1 MQRLL
6 DGGGITVTEMAPMDG
21 PVDVNAE
28 TTAAFLGR
36 ALRGPLNTPVL
47 LRNFAEFR
55 RRFGGIWQ
63 RSSLSMAVEQFFDH
77 GGRQLYVVRVANGAR
92 GAMICIPAAQG
103 VLVLRAVEP
112 GSTESIR
119 ASVDYDGI
127 DPNDPAHFN
136 LTLQRVAPDT
146 GLVVD
151 QEIYRRLSCDED
163 DRNFIGSVLTGSEL
177 ARPRLPLPAGRP
189 KPSTDAA
196 NRFDPGYVGHAQAGT
211 DGGPLTDYD
220 LVGSAVAGAGLFA
233 LNQVERFDL
242 LYMPP
247 PGRQEDLGP
256 AAILAAEL
264 YCRRRGA
271 MLLLDPPSGW
281 KTAAAALSGTRDAG
295 YASPNILS
303 YFPRMYC
310 RIDDDAPPR
319 AVGGA
324 LAGLLCRLDRNYGCW
339 RSLDQKDLFFRRDLV
354 PAVELGPDE
363 ARRLAREGL
372 NVIAARPGRAVTLSG
387 SVTLAR
393 NCPTDRNFSSLGVR
407 RLCLMITNAIER
419 ATRWAV
425 FQPNEVQ
432 LADRIHAQ
440 VHTYLSCL
448 AAAGAF
454 ADDHFVIQCDAGL
467 HAQPNHP
474 ERGVTILL
482 AFRPAGAND
491 AVTLTLHQT
500 VSGCRVATTAFAP
513 SSDIAQRQHAG

>member
-1 MQRLL
+1 M
-6 DGGGITVTEMAPMDG
+6 TVTEMAPMDG
-21 PVDVNAE
+21 PVELCAE
-28 TTAAFLGR
+28 TTVAFIGR

-55 RRFGGIWQ
+55 RRFGGMWQ
-63 RSSLSMAVEQFFDH
+63 RSGLSVAVEQFFDH

-92 GAMICIPAAQG
+92 GAMICMPANHG

-127 DPNDPAHFN
+127 NANDVVHFN

-151 QEIYRRLSCDED
+151 QEIYRRLCCEED
-163 DRNFIGSVLTGSEL
+163 DRNFIGTVLAGSEL
-177 ARPRLPLPAGRP
+177 ARPQVPLPPGRP
-189 KPSTDAA
+189 QPTTDAA

-211 DGGPLTDYD
+211 DGAALSDYD
-220 LVGSAVAGAGLFA
+220 LIGSATAGTGLFA
-233 LNQVERFDL
+233 LNQVERFDV

-271 MLLLDPPSGW
+271 MLLLDPPAKWDS
-281 KTAAAALSGTRDAG
+281 ASAALSGMRRAG

-303 YFPRMYC
+303 YFPRMHW
-310 RIDDDAPPR
+310 RIDGGALPR

-324 LAGLLCRLDRNYGCW
+324 LAGLLCRLDRNHGAWYGFEH
-339 RSLDQKDLFFRRDLV
+339 KDLAFRRDLA
-354 PAVELGPDE
+354 PAVELGPDD
-363 ARRLAREGL
+363 ARRLVREGL
-372 NVIAARPGRAVTLSG
+372 NVITGGSGRALTVSG

-393 NCPTDRNFSSLGVR
+393 NGPTERKFGSLGVR
-407 RLCLMITNAIER
+407 RLCLMITSAIER

-440 VHTYLSCL
+440 VQAYLSCL
-448 AAAGAF
+448 AEAGAF
-454 ADDHFVIQCDAGL
+454 ANDRFVIQCDAGL
-467 HAQPNHP
+467 HTQPNHP

-482 AFRPAGAND
+482 GFHPAGAD
-491 AVTLTLHQT
+491 APVTLTLHQT

-513 SSDIAQRQHAG
+513 SPDIAQQRRSG

>member
-6 DGGGITVTEMAPMDG
+6 YGGGITVTEMAPMDG
-21 PVDVNAE
+21 PVDLSSE
-28 TTAAFLGR
+28 TTAAFIGR

-55 RRFGGIWQ
+55 RRFGGMWQ

-127 DPNDPAHFN
+127 NANDTLHFN

-151 QEIYRRLSCDED
+151 QEIYRQLSCDKD
-163 DRNFIGSVLTGSEL
+163 DRNFIGSALTGSEL
-177 ARPRLPLPAGRP
+177 ALPQFPLPAGRP
-189 KPSTDAA
+189 KPTTNAA

-211 DGGPLTDYD
+211 DGGPLSDYD
-220 LVGSAVAGAGLFA
+220 LVGSAVAGTGVFA

-247 PGRQEDLGP
+247 PGRQKDLGP

-271 MLLLDPPSGW
+271 MLLLDPPRAW
-281 KTAAAALSGTRDAG
+281 NTAAAALSGTRDAG

-310 RIDDDAPPR
+310 RTDDGVPR

-324 LAGLLCRLDRNYGCW
+324 LAGVLCKLDRNHGPW
-339 RSLDQKDLFFRRDLV
+339 GGLEQKDLGFTRDLV
-354 PAVELGPDE
+354 PAVELAPDD
-363 ARRLAREGL
+363 ARRLVREGL
-372 NVIAARPGRAVTLSG
+372 NVIAGPPGRAVTVSG

-393 NCPTDRNFSSLGVR
+393 NCPADRNFACLGVR

-440 VHTYLSCL
+440 VHAYLSRL
-448 AAAGAF
+448 ADAGAF
-454 ADDHFVIQCDAGL
+454 ADDHFIIQCDAGL
-467 HAQPNHP
+467 HAQPHHP

-482 AFRPAGAND
+482 AFHPAGAND

-513 SSDIAQRQHAG
+513 SADITRWQHTG

>member
-6 DGGGITVTEMAPMDG
+6 NGGGITVTEIAPMDG
-21 PVDVNAE
+21 PVDVSSE
-28 TTAAFLGR
+28 TTAAFVGR

-63 RSSLSMAVEQFFDH
+63 RSSLGNAVDQFFDH

-92 GAMICIPAAQG
+92 GAMICIPALHG

-112 GSTESIR
+112 GSTERIR
-119 ASVDYDGI
+119 ASIDYDGI
-127 DPNDPAHFN
+127 NVNDTEHFN
-136 LTLQRVAPDT
+136 LTLQRVAPET

-151 QEIYRRLSCDED
+151 QEIFRRLSCDEE
-163 DRNFIGSVLTGSEL
+163 DRNYIGGALSGSEL
-177 ARPRLPLPAGRP
+177 ARPQLPLPGGRP
-189 KPSTDAA
+189 MPTTDAA
-196 NRFDPGYVGHAQAGT
+196 NRFDPGYVGHAQAGA
-211 DGGPLTDYD
+211 DGLALCDYD
-220 LVGSAVAGAGLFA
+220 LVGSAVAGTGLFA

-247 PGRQEDLGP
+247 GGQQDLGP

-281 KTAAAALSGTRDAG
+281 KSAAAALNGVRDAG
-295 YASPNILS
+295 YASPNLVT

-310 RIDDDAPPR
+310 EVDDGSPPR
-319 AVGGA
+319 PVGGA
-324 LAGLLCRLDRNYGCW
+324 LAGLLCKLDRNHGQW
-339 RSLDQKDLFFRRDLV
+339 QELDQKDLSFRRDLI
-354 PAVELGPDE
+354 PAVELAADE
-363 ARRLAREGL
+363 IKQLVREGV
-372 NVIAARPGRAVTLSG
+372 NAIAGTPGRPVTVSG

-393 NCPTDRNFSSLGVR
+393 NCPIERKFGSLPVR
-407 RLCLMITNAIER
+407 RLCLTITNAIER

-425 FQPNEVQ
+425 FQPNESQV
-432 LADRIHAQ
+432 ADRIHAQ
-440 VHTYLSCL
+440 VQAYLSCL
-448 AAAGAF
+448 ADAGAF

-467 HAQPNHP
+467 HPQPNHP

-482 AFRPAGAND
+482 AFRPAGTEEAI
-491 AVTLTLHQT
+491 ALTLHQT
-500 VSGCRVATTAFAP
+500 PSGCRVATTAFAP
-513 SSDIAQRQHAG
+513 SLAHCA

>member
-6 DGGGITVTEMAPMDG
+6 YGGGITVTEMAPMDG
-21 PVDVNAE
+21 PVDLNPE
-28 TTAAFLGR
+28 TTAAFIGR

-47 LRNFAEFR
+47 LCNFSEFR

-63 RSSLSMAVEQFFDH
+63 RSSLSVAVEQFFDH

-92 GAMICIPAAQG
+92 GAMICIPAAHG

-127 DPNDPAHFN
+127 NANDPVHFN

-177 ARPRLPLPAGRP
+177 ARPQFPLPAGRP
-189 KPSTDAA
+189 QPTTDAA

-211 DGGPLTDYD
+211 DGGPLSDYD
-220 LVGSAVAGAGLFA
+220 LVGSAVAGTGLFA

-242 LYMPP
+242 LYIPP

-256 AAILAAEL
+256 AAILAAQL

-281 KTAAAALSGTRDAG
+281 TTAAAALSGTRDAG

-310 RIDDDAPPR
+310 RIDGGSPPR

-324 LAGLLCRLDRNYGCW
+324 LAGLLCKLDRNHGSW
-339 RSLDQKDLFFRRDLV
+339 RSLDQKDLAFRRDLA
-354 PAVELGPDE
+354 PAVEIGPDE
-363 ARRLAREGL
+363 ARRLVREGL
-372 NVIAARPGRAVTLSG
+372 NVIAGPPGRAVTVGG

-393 NCPTDRNFSSLGVR
+393 NCPTDRKFVSLGVR

-440 VHTYLSCL
+440 VHAYLSCL
-448 AAAGAF
+448 ADAGAF
-454 ADDHFVIQCDAGL
+454 ADDHFIIQCDAGL
-467 HAQPNHP
+467 HSQPNHP

-482 AFRPAGAND
+482 AFHPAGASD

-500 VSGCRVATTAFAP
+500 VAGCRVATTAFAP
-513 SSDIAQRQHAG
+513 SPDINRWQRTG